1 MSRHLL
7 SKDFVKELN
16 ENQNVEKA
24 TEWVVH
30 FTSEFKQKAYEEIY
44 RGKSIREIFTEA
56 GLDCEKL
63 GRKRLDNFKSL
74 LIQQANREEGFEDK
88 RKDNCRKEAQ
98 STEVQMEKK
107 IKQLEHRLA
116 YLEQEN
122 DFLKK
127 IREAEKAGAKKCH
140 RK

>member
-63 GRKRLDNFKSL
+63 GSKRLDNFKSL
-74 LIQQANREEGFEDK
+74 LIQQA
-88 RKDNCRKEAQ
+88 
-98 STEVQMEKK
+98 STK
-107 IKQLEHRLA
+107 
-116 YLEQEN
+116 Y
-122 DFLKK
+122 
-127 IREAEKAGAKKCH
+127 
-140 RK
+140 

>member
-1 MSRHLL
+1 MARHLL
-7 SKDFVKELN
+7 NKDFVKELN
-16 ENQNVEKA
+16 ENPNVEKA

-63 GRKRLDNFKSL
+63 GSKRLDNFKSL
-74 LIQQANREEGFEDK
+74 LMKQANREEGFEDK

-98 STEVQMEKK
+98 STEAQMAKK

-127 IREAEKAGAKKCH
+127 IREAEKAGAKNCR